1 MDITSLKTI
10 IDNMMKERLRAGM
23 PFLGFLLCPVLT
35 FILTEVY
42 LYNPFTDMKRMPW
55 CLNLLIYWLTAAILV
70 MLTGRLRAALRIQTV
85 FFLLA
90 GLANYYVVNF
100 RSHLSCPGIFFRQ
113 RRRHPLQIISA
124 MPFLQGPALCCLVL
138 EDCCWRSSYFLIE

>member
-1 MDITSLKTI
+1 
-10 IDNMMKERLRAGM
+10 MKERLRAGM

-100 RSHLSCPGIFFRQ
+100 RSSPILPWDIFSAKTAASVADNFSYALSARACFVLLGFGGLLLAEQLFPYR
-113 RRRHPLQIISA
+113 ISR
-124 MPFLQGPALCCLVL
+124 GK
-138 EDCCWRSSYFLIE
+138 

>member
-1 MDITSLKTI
+1 
-10 IDNMMKERLRAGM
+10 MKERLRAGM

-100 RSHLSCPGIFFRQ
+100 RSSPILPWDIFSAKTAASVADNFSYALSARACF
-113 RRRHPLQIISA
+113 
-124 MPFLQGPALCCLVL
+124 VL
-138 EDCCWRSSYFLIE
+138 LGF